1 MSVFY
6 MDSMKAR
13 DSLRVNMS
21 TISQGEVGRPVKWVR
36 GGGAGGGGGCRAAA
50 APGRPPLGPD
60 VDERVAELFVPET
73 SIVCRSRKETA
84 ESVLSSCHTIV
95 KGRLSV
101 ANWAFVAGILFME
114 RRSPWVMLWTV
125 P

>member
-1 MSVFY
+1 MNA
-6 MDSMKAR
+6 KE
-13 DSLRVNMS
+13 SLRVSMS
-21 TISQGEVGRPVKWVR
+21 TISPGEVGSPVKWVR
-36 GGGAGGGGGCRAAA
+36 GGGAGTDGTAGWGGGGCRAAA
-50 APGRPPLGPD
+50 APGRPPLEPD
-60 VDERVAELFVPET
+60 VDERLAGIFGPET
-73 SIVCRSRKETA
+73 SMVCRSPKETA